1 MDIYGNIE
9 TNLKEFGIILESN
22 KMEWITPSKVV
33 NKPIDDIVDSTWINL
48 YLKEELEKIYGKSGN
63 TASQDIG

>member
-1 MDIYGNIE
+1 MSSGLIQLK

-63 TASQDIG
+63 ATS